1 VRERPVRRRIT
12 RSRQVFRDD
21 RGYYFDPAVQPWV
34 AVRPPT
40 ISWGP
45 APFDVASLL
54 GVDLGEDV
62 LIRDRLMG
70 PPDTGQAHQVA
81 TSYLPGWLARGTVLA
96 ERDTG
101 PGGIYDRLEEMG
113 HGPLRWSESVSARM
127 PTPDEVDALSLPPGV
142 PVLRIV
148 RTTSSP
154 GGRVLEVNDTRMS
167 AEMYEIGYSI
177 RRSPGARSR
186 APDLGDGEARK
197 GHQEK

>member
-1 VRERPVRRRIT
+1 
-12 RSRQVFRDD
+12 
-21 RGYYFDPAVQPWV
+21 
-34 AVRPPT
+34 
-40 ISWGP
+40 
-45 APFDVASLL
+45 
-54 GVDLGEDV
+54 
-62 LIRDRLMG
+62 
-70 PPDTGQAHQVA
+70 
-81 TSYLPGWLARGTVLA
+81 VLA